1 MPDFDD
7 PPSDDYE
14 VPGSYVAPVKPAKVY
29 WRYVEKSYCA
39 GNNMDILAI
48 PDVKRHQCF
57 DKCPGGTKCV
67 GADCFCAGLMQ
78 GYDTESSTALC
89 LDETACKNVCAGLD
103 DCFGIDMHTSLPRCF
118 LNYKTPAATDTMSC
132 EEYVVNGKPT
142 PFPTYKLVYKQHTP
156 TTRRAEAAP
165 SEEAATRSLLP
176 AIDQGKSW
184 NQILRFNDISF
195 KTGGKF
201 KACFCDPDTLAAG
214 KYCKKAAD
222 YKIEIG
228 TILVSG
234 VSCLVED
241 PKFQRGTCVEQ
252 FHGGLRCYPKTAP
265 TLTVLTTPPVTIP
278 NMPWTPPAQAPAFN
292 PALSSFCLYGPE
304 EETRD
309 DPLCTLLPR

>member
-1 MPDFDD
+1 MG
-7 PPSDDYE
+7 DYE

-57 DKCPGGTKCV
+57 DKCAGGTTCV
-67 GADCFCAGLMQ
+67 GDDCFCTGLMQ
-78 GYDTESSTALC
+78 GYDTKDSSALC
-89 LDETACKNVCAGLD
+89 LDETGCKNACAGLD
-103 DCFGIDMHTSLPRCF
+103 DCFGFDMHNSLPRCF
-118 LNYKTPAATDTMSC
+118 LNRMTPAATDTMSC
-132 EEYVVNGKPT
+132 EEYVVNGKLT

-201 KACFCDPDTLAAG
+201 KTCFCDPDTLRGQILQEGSRLQDRHRDDPRLGSVVPGGGPEVPAG
-214 KYCKKAAD
+214 YVRRAVPAHPR
-222 YKIEIG
+222 
-228 TILVSG
+228 T
-234 VSCLVED
+234 
-241 PKFQRGTCVEQ
+241 
-252 FHGGLRCYPKTAP
+252 HGGLRCYPGAAP
-265 TLTVLTTPPVTIP
+265 TITVPVVPEKVVP
-278 NMPWTPPAQAPAFN
+278 NEDAAAPAPFN

-309 DPLCTLLPR
+309 DPLCNL